1 MRIWGSILQGNCS
14 PILELDVR
22 LLNHPNRIYIT
33 QVMVPGSLCS
43 RKVMCL
49 IMVFQEF
56 VVCLENVFEMSFVP
70 HLAFHIGTG

>member
-1 MRIWGSILQGNCS
+1 MRILGSILQGNCS

-22 LLNHPNRIYIT
+22 LSNHSNRTSIT

-43 RKVMCL
+43 RKVKCL
-49 IMVFQEF
+49 IMGYQEF

-70 HLAFHIGTG
+70 HLWHI